1 LYHKFEVEF
10 FSDIVFQEQ
19 DITAH
24 DRNISYRRP
33 SGAMSLLELENVTK
47 RFGGL
52 IAVNRVSLDID
63 SGQLVG
69 IVGPNGS
76 GKTTLFNV
84 ISGVFFP
91 EEGSVVFDGK
101 DITRLPPYKRA
112 PLGLGRTFQIP
123 RPFGSATVR
132 ENVAV
137 GAMFGSLGSQ
147 LSVDDS
153 LDLADQIVERVGLQ
167 EYRDKQAG
175 SLTPVE
181 KKMMEIARALAMK
194 PKLLLMDEA
203 MAGMH
208 PSDIDEMVSFIK
220 RVAVEDSIAIVAM
233 VEHIMRAVVGMVEKV
248 IVLHQG
254 AKLVDAPTKEALEDQ
269 RVVEVYLGR
278 PLEA

>member
-1 LYHKFEVEF
+1 
-10 FSDIVFQEQ
+10 
-19 DITAH
+19 
-24 DRNISYRRP
+24 
-33 SGAMSLLELENVTK
+33 MSLLQLMGVTK

-52 IAVNRVSLDID
+52 VAVNDVSLEIA

-91 EEGSVVFDGK
+91 EEGRVFFDGQ

-112 PLGLGRTFQIP
+112 PMGIGRTFQIP

-137 GAMFGSLGSQ
+137 GAMFGTLGHQLNVNKSLKIA
-147 LSVDDS
+147 DDIIEKVG
-153 LDLADQIVERVGLQ
+153 LADHRNKL
-167 EYRDKQAG
+167 AG
-175 SLTPVE
+175 MLTPVE
-181 KKMMEIARALAMK
+181 KKLMEIARALAMK
-194 PKLLLMDEA
+194 PKLLMMDEA

-208 PSDIDEMVSFIK
+208 PNDIDQMVNFIK
-220 RVAVEDSIAIVAM
+220 KITQEESLAVVAM
-233 VEHIMRAVVGMVEKV
+233 VEHIMRAVTGMAEKV

-254 AKLVDAPTKEALEDQ
+254 SKLVDAPTKEALQDE
-269 RVVEVYLGR
+269 RVMEVYFGKSV
-278 PLEA
+278 EAL

>member
-1 LYHKFEVEF
+1 M
-10 FSDIVFQEQ
+10 
-19 DITAH
+19 A
-24 DRNISYRRP
+24 
-33 SGAMSLLELENVTK
+33 LLELQDVTK

-52 IAVNRVSLDID
+52 VAVHRVSLAID
-63 SGQLVG
+63 TGQLVG

-84 ISGVFFP
+84 ISGVYFP
-91 EEGSVVFDGK
+91 EEGRVVFEGK
-101 DITRLPPYKRA
+101 DITRLPPYRRA

-123 RPFGSATVR
+123 RPFSSATVR

-137 GAMFGSLGSQ
+137 GAMFGTMSGK

-153 LDLADQIVERVGLQ
+153 LELADTIIDRVGL
-167 EYRDKQAG
+167 EEHRNKQAG
-175 SLTPVE
+175 TLTPVE

-208 PSDIDEMVSFIK
+208 PNDIDQMVAFIK
-220 RVAVEDSIAIVAM
+220 RVAVEDKIAVVAM
-233 VEHIMRAVVGMVEKV
+233 VEHIMRAVVGMAEKV

-254 AKLVDAPTKEALEDQ
+254 AKLVDAPTKEALEDP

-278 PLEA
+278 PLEE